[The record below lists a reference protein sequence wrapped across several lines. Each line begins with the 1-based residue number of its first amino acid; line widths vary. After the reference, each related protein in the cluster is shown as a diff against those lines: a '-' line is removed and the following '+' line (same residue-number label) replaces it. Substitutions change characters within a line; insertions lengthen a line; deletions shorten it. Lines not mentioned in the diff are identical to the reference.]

1 MLRECIDKL
10 LEQQDLS
17 IYESQ
22 LAIQEI
28 VTSAN
33 ASQIGA
39 FLTLMRAKGETVDE
53 MTGIIQAMQSL
64 MLPLSLTM
72 PVLDMAGTGGDGAH
86 TFNISTGASILAASC
101 GVKIAKHG
109 NRSVSSRC
117 GSADVL
123 EALGVNIEMQPEA
136 IVSCIKEL
144 GIGFLYAPKFH
155 PAMKN
160 LGLLRR
166 ELGVRTAFNI
176 VYPLVNPARAQ
187 YQMVGVFHEK
197 LLDLVA
203 LCLYKSGTRRALVF
217 HGHGL
222 DELSCIG
229 PAKALEVTPEGINSF
244 TLDPE
249 AYGLPLCKKEELK
262 GGSIE
267 ENAHILRD
275 IFSGTTS
282 AKSDTLIFNA
292 GVAIY
297 LYGKTASIEEG
308 IALAKKRLEEGAP
321 DELLKQWRMR

>member
-1 MLRECIDKL
+1 
-10 LEQQDLS
+10 
-17 IYESQ
+17 
-22 LAIQEI
+22 
-28 VTSAN
+28 
-33 ASQIGA
+33 
-39 FLTLMRAKGETVDE
+39 
-53 MTGIIQAMQSL
+53 
-64 MLPLSLTM
+64 
-72 PVLDMAGTGGDGAH
+72 
-86 TFNISTGASILAASC
+86 
-101 GVKIAKHG
+101 
-109 NRSVSSRC
+109 
-117 GSADVL
+117 
-123 EALGVNIEMQPEA
+123 
-136 IVSCIKEL
+136 
-144 GIGFLYAPKFH
+144 
-155 PAMKN
+155 MKN

-229 PAKALEVTPEGINSF
+229 PAKSLEVTPEGINSF

-249 AYGLPLCKKEELK
+249 AYGLPLCKKEDLK